1 MCVTDAKA
9 SSLNNVKVPNIFI
22 DIITDN
28 EYMHMYT
35 QIDNGKN
42 TKQKSLATQNTR
54 PVWSG
59 KDCLS
64 ILGLTESAK

>member
-1 MCVTDAKA
+1 MVQTCCYGMCVTDAKA

-22 DIITDN
+22 NIITDN

-54 PVWSG
+54 PV
-59 KDCLS
+59 
-64 ILGLTESAK
+64 